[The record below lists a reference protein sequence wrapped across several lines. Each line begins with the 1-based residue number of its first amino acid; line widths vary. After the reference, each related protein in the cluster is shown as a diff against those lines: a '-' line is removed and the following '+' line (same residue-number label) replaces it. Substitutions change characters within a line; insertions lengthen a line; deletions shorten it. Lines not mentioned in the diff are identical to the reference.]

1 VINLNFI
8 ATPARLL
15 GWLPGAILSVA
26 LATVPGLAQAQ
37 TPAQTPASAEQIKRG
52 AYLAT
57 AADCAACHTVPKTG
71 KPFAGGYGIDSPLG
85 TIYSS
90 NITPS
95 KNGGIGSYTEAQF
108 ERALRDGVRA
118 DGAHLYPAMPYTS
131 YAKLS
136 DDDVQALYAYFMQG
150 VPAVDGAA
158 PKTALPFPFNL
169 RFTMAG
175 WNLLFLDHSR
185 FKPEPAQSVAWNRG
199 AYLVGALEHCS
210 ACHTP
215 RNAFMAEQGGNPLA
229 GGQLGAWYAPN
240 LTSDP
245 VSGLGGWS
253 QAEMVQYLRSG
264 QLAGRAQ
271 AAGPMAEAVQDSLQY
286 LTDDDL
292 NAIATY
298 LKTVPAIHLAHE
310 TQAPYTFGAAAN
322 DEVLLRGT
330 SPVSDSNIPL
340 NPAEL
345 FSANCASCHQA
356 KGLGTP
362 DQYYPS
368 LAHNTALG
376 HANPSN
382 LVAVILHG
390 VDRTVDGHAVFMPG
404 FGADSL
410 VNPLSD
416 EEIAA
421 VSNYTLQRF
430 GNPAV
435 RVSAADVAQAR
446 NGGPPPLLARVSA
459 WLRRIAHFL

>member
-1 VINLNFI
+1 VSNLNSI
-8 ATPARLL
+8 AMCTRLRDL
-15 GWLPGAILSVA
+15 APSLILSVA
-26 LATVPGLAQAQ
+26 LAGVLGSTQAQ
-37 TPAQTPASAEQIKRG
+37 TPSNAEQIKRG

-71 KPFAGGYGIDSPLG
+71 QPFAGGYGIDSPLG

-95 KNGGIGSYTEAQF
+95 KNGGIGAYTEAQF
-108 ERALRDGVRA
+108 ERALREGIRA

-136 DDDVQALYAYFMQG
+136 DDDVQALYTYFMQG
-150 VPAVDGAA
+150 VPAVDGIAQ
-158 PKTALPFPFNL
+158 KTALPFPFNL

-185 FKPEPAQSVAWNRG
+185 FKPEPAQSAAWNRG

-215 RNAFMAEQGGNPLA
+215 RNVLMAEQEGSPFA

-253 QAEMVQYLRSG
+253 EPEIVQYLRTG

-271 AAGPMAEAVQDSLQY
+271 AAGPMAEAVQDSLQF

-292 NAIATY
+292 KAIATY
-298 LKTVPAIHLAHE
+298 LKTVPAIHLANE

-330 SPVSDSNIPL
+330 APISDSTIPL

-345 FSANCASCHQA
+345 FSANCASCHQS
-356 KGLGTP
+356 KGLGTQ

-390 VDRTVDGHAVFMPG
+390 VNRTVDGHTVFMPG

-410 VNPLSD
+410 VTSLSD
-416 EEIAA
+416 DEIAA
-421 VSNYTLQRF
+421 LSNYTLQRF
-430 GNPAV
+430 GNPAAH
-435 RVSAADVAQAR
+435 VSTADVAMVR
-446 NGGPPPLLARVSA
+446 DGGPPPLLGRVSA
-459 WLRRIAHFL
+459 WLRRIADFW